1 MFTGI
6 GTLTNVATVI
16 VGSGLGLLIGHRL
29 SERVRSTV
37 TSALGL
43 VTLLIAAQS
52 AMAVSDRDLIDA
64 VGKSAPVLIVLGAL
78 VIGGIFGSWFRLEDR
93 LEDAGAWLQR
103 RLTREGPLRPVSLDS
118 AITSDMGVGG
128 PTAGEGRERFVEG
141 FVISSLVFCVGPLT
155 ILGSINE
162 GLGNGADQLLLKAVL
177 DGFASL
183 AFAASFG
190 IGVMASALSIAIIQ
204 GTLTALGAL
213 LGSFLP
219 EAHLLALTATGGMI
233 LVAVAFRLLNLKA
246 IPVADLLPA
255 LVIAP
260 LLCQI
265 AIAVQ

>member
-1 MFTGI
+1 MFTGV

-16 VGSGLGLLIGHRL
+16 VGSGLGLMIGHRL

-37 TSALGL
+37 TTALGL

-52 AMAVSDRDLIDA
+52 AMAVADSELIEA
-64 VGKSAPVLIVLGAL
+64 VGKSAPVLIVLGSL
-78 VIGGIFGSWFRLEDR
+78 VIGGMLGSWLRLEDR
-93 LEDAGAWLQR
+93 LTDVGAWLQR
-103 RLTREGPLRPVSLDS
+103 RLTGGAAVRPVPADFDS
-118 AITSDMGVGG
+118 DPESGVGS
-128 PTAGEGRERFVEG
+128 PDAHGRERFVEG

-183 AFAASFG
+183 VFAASFG

-219 EAHLLALTATGGMI
+219 DAHLLALTATGGLI
-233 LVAVAFRLLNLKA
+233 LIGVAFRLLNLKT

-255 LVIAP
+255 LIVAP
-260 LLCQI
+260 ILCQI
-265 AIAVQ
+265 AVAVN